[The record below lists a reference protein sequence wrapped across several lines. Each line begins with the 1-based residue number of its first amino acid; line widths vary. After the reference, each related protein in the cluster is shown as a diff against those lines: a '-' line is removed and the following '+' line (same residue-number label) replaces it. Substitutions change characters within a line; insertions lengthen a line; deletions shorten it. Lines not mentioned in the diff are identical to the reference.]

1 MSLRL
6 CYQPINCKD
15 MNSNLKTAKRAV
27 VLMLLLF
34 TSLSAAIAAG
44 GERDVNFINS
54 DLDAAKQRA
63 SAEGKLV
70 FVDFYAR
77 WCTPCKWMD
86 QTTFKDKNVVEL
98 LNENFIAVKM
108 NIDETEGFEMKKR
121 YEVQYLPTILI
132 FNSNGQ
138 VVDRIEET
146 LTSADLIQLLH
157 RHNSVDNKRV
167 IVNGVNASPTE
178 SQRTYQPEDDSF
190 SMTSAEYNSYK
201 DTKKSVYRVQTGV
214 YEEYAGAA
222 KMVANLRE
230 TFLEDIVVINDYR
243 GDKVLFKVMLG
254 QFSTLEEAE
263 SFRKILGR
271 EFDIEGIV
279 N

>member
-1 MSLRL
+1 
-6 CYQPINCKD
+6 
-15 MNSNLKTAKRAV
+15 MNTNLETAKRAV

-34 TSLSAAIAAG
+34 TSLTAAIASG
-44 GERDVNFINS
+44 GDRDVNFLNS
-54 DLDAAKQRA
+54 NLEAAKQRA
-63 SAEGKLV
+63 SAEGNLV

-86 QTTFKDKNVVEL
+86 QTTFKDKNVVDL

-108 NIDETEGFEMKKR
+108 NIDEAEGFEMKKQ

-146 LTSADLIQLLH
+146 LTSADLIQLLQ
-157 RHNSVDNKRV
+157 RHNSIDNKRV
-167 IVNGVNASPTE
+167 IVNGINASPTQN
-178 SQRTYQPEDDSF
+178 QRTYEAEDKNF
-190 SMTSAEYNSYK
+190 SMSSAEYNKYK
-201 DTKKSVYRVQTGV
+201 DTKRSVYRVQTGV
-214 YEEYAGAA
+214 YQEYAGAS
-222 KMVANLRE
+222 KMVALLKE

-254 QFSTLEEAE
+254 QFATLEEAE
-263 SFRKILGR
+263 SFRKILSR
-271 EFDIEGIV
+271 EFDINGIV

>member
-1 MSLRL
+1 MKMN
-6 CYQPINCKD
+6 IN
-15 MNSNLKTAKRAV
+15 LETAKRAV
-27 VLMLLLF
+27 VLMVLLF
-34 TSLSAAIAAG
+34 TSLTAAFASG
-44 GERDVNFINS
+44 GETDVNFLNS
-54 DLDAAKQRA
+54 NLEAAKLRA

-86 QTTFKDKNVVEL
+86 QTTFKDKNVVDL

-108 NIDETEGFEMKKR
+108 NIDEAEGFEMKNR

-157 RHNSVDNKRV
+157 RHNSIDNKRV
-167 IVNGVNASPTE
+167 IVNNINASPTQ
-178 SQRTYQPEDDSF
+178 SQRTYEAEDDSF
-190 SMTSAEYNSYK
+190 TMSSAEYNNYK
-201 DTKKSVYRVQTGV
+201 DSKKSVYRVQTGV
-214 YEEYAGAA
+214 FREYTGAA
-222 KMVANLRE
+222 KMVAQLRE
-230 TFLEDIVVINDYR
+230 TFLEDVIVTNDYR
-243 GDKVLFKVMLG
+243 GEKVLFKVMLG
-254 QFSTLEEAE
+254 QFATLEEAE
-263 SFRKILGR
+263 SFRKILSK

>member
-1 MSLRL
+1 
-6 CYQPINCKD
+6 

-34 TSLSAAIAAG
+34 TSLTAAIANG
-44 GERDVNFINS
+44 GDRDVNFINS
-54 DLDAAKQRA
+54 DLDSAKERA

-108 NIDETEGFEMKKR
+108 NIDEAEGFEMKKR

-138 VVDRIEET
+138 VVERIEET

-178 SQRTYQPEDDSF
+178 SQRTYTPEDDSF
-190 SMTSAEYNSYK
+190 SMSSAEYNSHR
-201 DTKKSVYRVQTGV
+201 DGKKSAYRIQTGV

-243 GDKVLFKVMLG
+243 GDKVMFKVMLG
-254 QFSTLEEAE
+254 QFATLEEAE
-263 SFRKILGR
+263 SFRKILVN
-271 EFDIEGIV
+271 EFEIEGIV

>member
-1 MSLRL
+1 
-6 CYQPINCKD
+6 
-15 MNSNLKTAKRAV
+15 MNTNLDTAKRAV

-34 TSLSAAIAAG
+34 TSLSAAIASG
-44 GERDVNFINS
+44 GEREVNFLNTN
-54 DLDAAKQRA
+54 LEDAKKRA

-86 QTTFKDKNVVEL
+86 QTTFKDKTVIEL
-98 LNENFIAVKM
+98 LNDNFISIKM
-108 NIDETEGFEMKKR
+108 NIDESEGFEMKKH

-167 IVNGVNASPTE
+167 IVNGVNASPTQN
-178 SQRTYQPEDDSF
+178 QRTYEAQDDDF

-201 DTKKSVYRVQTGV
+201 DRKRSAYRVQTGV

-222 KMVANLRE
+222 KMVSKLRE
-230 TFLEDIVVINDYR
+230 TFLEEIVVLNDYR

-254 QFSTLEEAE
+254 QFATLEEAE
-263 SFRKILGR
+263 SFRKILER
-271 EFDIEGIV
+271 EFQIEGIV

>member
-1 MSLRL
+1 
-6 CYQPINCKD
+6 
-15 MNSNLKTAKRAV
+15 MNTNLKTAKRAV

-34 TSLSAAIAAG
+34 TSLTATFASG
-44 GERDVNFINS
+44 GDRDVNFLNS
-54 DLDAAKQRA
+54 NLDEAKERA

-86 QTTFKDKNVVEL
+86 QTTFKDKNVIEL
-98 LNENFIAVKM
+98 LNDNFIAVKM
-108 NIDETEGFEMKKR
+108 NIDETEGFAMKKQ

-157 RHNSVDNKRV
+157 RHNSVDNKRI
-167 IVNGVNASPTE
+167 IVNGVNASPT
-178 SQRTYQPEDDSF
+178 STQRTYEAEDDSF
-190 SMTSAEYNSYK
+190 TMTSAQYNNYK

-214 YEEYAGAA
+214 YEEYSGAA
-222 KMVANLRE
+222 KMVATLRE
-230 TFLEDIVVINDYR
+230 TFLEDVVVTNDYR
-243 GDKVLFKVMLG
+243 GEKVLFKVMLG
-254 QFSTLEEAE
+254 QFATLEEAE
-263 SFRKILGR
+263 SFRKILAR

>member
-1 MSLRL
+1 M
-6 CYQPINCKD
+6 Y
-15 MNSNLKTAKRAV
+15 MNTYLKTAKRAV

-34 TSLSAAIAAG
+34 TSLSAAIANVG
-44 GERDVNFINS
+44 DGEVNFINTN
-54 DLDAAKQRA
+54 LEDAKERA

-86 QTTFKDKNVVEL
+86 QTTFKDKTVVNL

-108 NIDETEGFEMKKR
+108 NIDESEGFEMKKQ
-121 YEVQYLPTILI
+121 YEVQYLPTIII
-132 FNSNGQ
+132 FNSKGQ
-138 VVDRIEET
+138 LVDRIEET

-167 IVNGVNASPTE
+167 IVNGVNASPTQK
-178 SQRTYQPEDDSF
+178 QRTYEAEDDDF
-190 SMTSAEYNSYK
+190 SLTADEYNNYK
-201 DTKKSVYRVQTGV
+201 DRKRSSYRVQTGV
-214 YEEYAGAA
+214 YEEYSGAA
-222 KMVANLRE
+222 TMVAKLRD
-230 TFLEDIVVINDYR
+230 TFLEEIVVLNDYR

-254 QFSTLEEAE
+254 QFGTLEEAE
-263 SFRKILGR
+263 SFRKILAN

>member
-1 MSLRL
+1 
-6 CYQPINCKD
+6 

-27 VLMLLLF
+27 VLLLILF
-34 TSLSAAIAAG
+34 TSLTAAIASG
-44 GERDVNFINS
+44 GDRDVNFLNS
-54 DLDAAKQRA
+54 NLEDAKQRA

-86 QTTFKDKNVVEL
+86 QTTFKDKNVVKL
-98 LNENFIAVKM
+98 LNDNFIAVKM
-108 NIDETEGFEMKKR
+108 NIDETEGFEMKKQ

-138 VVDRIEET
+138 VVERIEET
-146 LTSADLIQLLH
+146 LTSSDLIQLLH

-167 IVNGVNASPTE
+167 IVNRVNASPTQK
-178 SQRTYQPEDDSF
+178 QRTYEAEDDSF
-190 SMTSAEYNSYK
+190 TITSAEYSSYK
-201 DTKKSVYRVQTGV
+201 DSKKSIYRVQTGV
-214 YEEYAGAA
+214 YSEYSGAA
-222 KMVANLRE
+222 TMVAQLRE
-230 TFLEDIVVINDYR
+230 TFFEDVVVTNDYR

-254 QFSTLEEAE
+254 KFATLEEAE
-263 SFRKILGR
+263 SFRKILAR

>member
-1 MSLRL
+1 
-6 CYQPINCKD
+6 

-34 TSLSAAIAAG
+34 TSLTAAIANVG
-44 GERDVNFINS
+44 DRDINFLNTN
-54 DLDAAKQRA
+54 LEVAKQRA
-63 SAEGKLV
+63 STEGKLV

-98 LNENFIAVKM
+98 LNNNFISVKM
-108 NIDETEGFEMKKR
+108 NIDEAEGFEMKKQ
-121 YEVQYLPTILI
+121 YEIQYLPTILI

-157 RHNSVDNKRV
+157 RHNSIDNKRV

-178 SQRTYQPEDDSF
+178 KQRTYEPEDDNL
-190 SMTSAEYNSYK
+190 SMTSAEYNNYK
-201 DTKKSVYRVQTGV
+201 DSKKSVYRVQTGV
-214 YEEYAGAA
+214 YEVYAGAT
-222 KMVANLRE
+222 KMAAHLRE
-230 TFLEDIVVINDYR
+230 TFLEDVVVTNDYR

-263 SFRKILGR
+263 SFRKKLAR

>member
-1 MSLRL
+1 
-6 CYQPINCKD
+6 

-44 GERDVNFINS
+44 GEREVNFINT
-54 DLDAAKQRA
+54 DLEAAKQRA

-98 LNENFIAVKM
+98 LNDNFIAVKM

-132 FNSNGQ
+132 FNSTGQ
-138 VVDRIEET
+138 VIDRIEET

-167 IVNGVNASPTE
+167 IVNGVNASPTQ
-178 SQRTYQPEDDSF
+178 SQRTYQAEDDSF

-201 DTKKSVYRVQTGV
+201 SSKKSVYRVQTGV
-214 YEEYAGAA
+214 YKSYAGAA

-254 QFSTLEEAE
+254 QFATLEEAE
-263 SFRKILGR
+263 SFRKILAR